1 MYPLTTTALDI
12 KKKSYNSGEAARR
25 RPFPHILYYL
35 FMIVISCF
43 YAYPILWLILSS
55 FRENREIF
63 SSPFA
68 LPEQIHLQN
77 WSKAWTVG
85 NMSTYASNSVIVTSV
100 TVAGI
105 LLFASLAAFAFSKL
119 RFRGSSL
126 LMLLFV
132 FGLFM
137 PLQSFFIAQSYIFEQ
152 LNLKDSYMGL
162 ILPYIGTGLPLA
174 IFLLKAYLDS
184 IPKELLEA
192 ARIDGCGDWR
202 MYGRIILPLLIPNMA
217 TVGIFSALNAWNE
230 LLLAM
235 LYIQDDSLKTI
246 PVGLLAFSSRYMTDY
261 KLLFSALAMITL
273 PMIIVYLF
281 FHRYIVAG
289 LTEGA
294 LK

>member
-1 MYPLTTTALDI
+1 MATTALSI
-12 KKKSYNSGEAARR
+12 HKNSRAEEQKSRSKRFSAI
-25 RPFPHILYYL
+25 FYYL
-35 FMIVISCF
+35 FMIILSCF
-43 YAYPILWLILSS
+43 YFYPLLWLILSS

-68 LPEQIHLQN
+68 LPDSIHFSN
-77 WSKAWTVG
+77 WSEAWTIG
-85 NMSTYASNSVIVTSV
+85 NMSTYAKNSVIVTSATIV
-100 TVAGI
+100 GI
-105 LLFASLAAFAFSKL
+105 LLLASLAAFAFSKL
-119 RFRGSSL
+119 RFRGSSF

-152 LNLKDSYMGL
+152 LNLKDTYLGL
-162 ILPYIGTGLPLA
+162 ILPYVGTGLPLA

-184 IPKELLEA
+184 VPKELMEA
-192 ARIDGCGDWR
+192 ARMDGCGDFLLFR
-202 MYGRIILPLLIPNMA
+202 KIIFPLLIPSMA

-235 LYIQDDSLKTI
+235 LYIQNDALKTI

-261 KLLFSALAMITL
+261 KLLFSALALITI
-273 PMIIVYLF
+273 PMIILYIF